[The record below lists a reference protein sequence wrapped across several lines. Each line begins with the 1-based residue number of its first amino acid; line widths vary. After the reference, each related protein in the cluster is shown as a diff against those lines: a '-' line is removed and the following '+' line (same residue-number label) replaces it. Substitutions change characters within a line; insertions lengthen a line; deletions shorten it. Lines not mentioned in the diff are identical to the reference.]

1 MTTSRVTK
9 RSVDAHRCEPGKDRS
24 ILWDDAIV
32 GFGVAAYP
40 TGHKVYIAQFRKD
53 GRSRRAKIGTHGRMT
68 PDEARIEARK
78 LLGKVEQGIDI
89 AAQRRA
95 ARSVPTF
102 GNVADRFLSE

>member
-53 GRSRRAKIGTHGRMT
+53 GRSRRAKIGTYGRMT
-68 PDEARIEARK
+68 PDELCAS
-78 LLGKVEQGIDI
+78 LLEMLKADWSGGNTAGEVTLRVVVKKRQGSD
-89 AAQRRA
+89 
-95 ARSVPTF
+95 V
-102 GNVADRFLSE
+102 